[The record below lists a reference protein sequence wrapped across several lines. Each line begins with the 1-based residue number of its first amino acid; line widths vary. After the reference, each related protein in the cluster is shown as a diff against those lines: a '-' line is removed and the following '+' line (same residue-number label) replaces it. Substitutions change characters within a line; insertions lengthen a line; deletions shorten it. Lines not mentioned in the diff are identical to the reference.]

1 MVELL
6 APAGNLEKLKY
17 AIYYG
22 ADAVFIGGKSFS
34 LRAHA
39 SNFTK
44 EDMIKA
50 SNFVHE
56 HGKKLYITTN
66 VIPHHA
72 DMDGIYE
79 YLKELEE
86 VKVDGIITA
95 SPSII
100 DIALK
105 KTNLEVHIST
115 QQSAMNTNTVNFWH
129 DKGATRVVLARDLT
143 LDEIKDI
150 KNEVKAEIEIFI
162 HGGMCAGYSGRCS
175 LSNHLT
181 NRDANRGGCAHTCRW
196 IYDLVKA
203 QKEKLFHY
211 LLIMI

>member
-129 DKGATRVVLARDLT
+129 DKGATRVVL
-143 LDEIKDI
+143 
-150 KNEVKAEIEIFI
+150 
-162 HGGMCAGYSGRCS
+162 
-175 LSNHLT
+175 
-181 NRDANRGGCAHTCRW
+181 
-196 IYDLVKA
+196 
-203 QKEKLFHY
+203 
-211 LLIMI
+211 